1 MILLGHISNPY
12 PLKHGICSYTLYF
25 YLLNISYNV
34 HLELLLL
41 LSTKHIFFF
50 FFAFSTELHKTYQDV
65 QLIMHQVQ
73 TRSWECISQTSEY
86 HLLQMKSQTSLQQN
100 YTSQK
105 EKKKTNTK
113 ELSYTVYDSETIILV
128 NIICV
133 NFAWCNT
140 SRIIDIFSTLIKSTF
155 SFCKNTPNECHQCE

>member
-1 MILLGHISNPY
+1 MEYVVIHCISTSWKIKPLLFHFIQRASWIIIIVIHKTY
-12 PLKHGICSYTLYF
+12 I
-25 YLLNISYNV
+25 
-34 HLELLLL
+34 
-41 LSTKHIFFF
+41 FF
-50 FFAFSTELHKTYQDV
+50 FFAFATKLHKTYQDV

-105 EKKKTNTK
+105 EKKKKKRKTNTK
-113 ELSYTVYDSETIILV
+113 ELGYTVYDSETIILV

-133 NFAWCNT
+133 NFARCNT